1 MMTAVTASGEQ
12 ITAAEAVKGENYF
25 CTVCGSKLT
34 FKSGSVKVA
43 HFSHFQIID
52 CIRYFYK
59 KESIEHLKAKHDLY
73 LMLSPHLNVAMEYY
87 LADIEQIPDLLVNNK
102 VALEIQLSRISPTLI
117 VERTKGYHSSK
128 KDVIW
133 ILNHNDIKVE
143 GNYCALS
150 HFHLSTMMRGV
161 ITTYDME
168 SGILYQYQLH
178 HHIGG
183 EKWRFAKQKVTIQ
196 ECLQLFE
203 YKSENNYALSDAEV
217 RNIIKKERQKKSV
230 LNPTMSFMYQ
240 LGLTTENLPS
250 YTTVVTPAERFILNQ
265 PLEWKLYLMYHL
277 THKTFNIAEFTSF
290 IELRVLIE
298 IPDKKTV
305 IKKLLNDYILL
316 YNSQ

>member
-73 LMLSPHLNVAMEYY
+73 LMISPYLNVAMEYY
-87 LADIEQIPDLLVNNK
+87 LADIEQIPDLLVNHK
-102 VALEIQLSRISPTLI
+102 IALEIQLSRISPTLI
-117 VERTKGYHSSK
+117 AERTKGYHSSK

-133 ILNHNDIKVE
+133 ILNNNDIKVE
-143 GNYCALS
+143 GEYCTMS
-150 HFHLSTMMRGV
+150 HFHLSTMLRGV
-161 ITTYDME
+161 VTAYDME
-168 SGILYQYQLH
+168 SGTMYQYQLH
-178 HHIGG
+178 HHVGG
-183 EKWRFAKQKVTIQ
+183 GKWRFDKHKVTML

-203 YKSENNYALSDAEV
+203 YKTEKNYVLSKSEV
-217 RNIIKKERQKKSV
+217 RHFIKKERQKHSV
-230 LNPTMSFMYQ
+230 LNPTLSFMYR
-240 LGLTTENLPS
+240 LGITIEDMPT
-250 YTTVVTPAERFILNQ
+250 YITAVTPMEKFILNP

-277 THKTFNIAEFTSF
+277 TYKTFSIEDFTSF
-290 IELRVLIE
+290 IELRVMIDMPHKN
-298 IPDKKTV
+298 IV
-305 IKKLLNDYILL
+305 IKQLLNNYILL